1 MNKTFNRYFGALLF
15 GALLVVSTTSTN
27 LTAFQGDPFGS
38 TAPDPLEKRTT
49 ETWQQFMVRMN
60 QAGIVSAA
68 QLQQWQSGKSITV
81 ATSVPVT
88 RTRTETRTRTV
99 MVRGDERRRCSSSYP
114 TDSKLHRKRPVHREC
129 FPERHR
135 PCSGFV
141 SWKRE
146 V

>member
-38 TAPDPLEKRTT
+38 TAQDPFGSSAPDPLEKRTT

-81 ATSVPVT
+81 ATV
-88 RTRTETRTRTV
+88 
-99 MVRGDERRRCSSSYP
+99 SYTHLTLP
-114 TDSKLHRKRPVHREC
+114 TN
-129 FPERHR
+129 
-135 PCSGFV
+135 
-141 SWKRE
+141 RE